1 LNKEKKTAI
10 ITDFAM
16 HDGDT
21 GSADVQVAV
30 LTTRITQLSEHLKV
44 HKKDRHS
51 QYGLMLMI
59 GRRKRLLTYVHNK
72 DVNRYRGIIARLGL
86 RK

>member
-1 LNKEKKTAI
+1 MNKEKKTAI
-10 ITDFAM
+10 ITDFAI

-21 GSADVQVAV
+21 GSPDVQVAV
-30 LTTRITQLSEHLKV
+30 LTTRIAQISQHLKV

-51 QYGLMLMI
+51 QYGLMLLI
-59 GRRKRLLTYVHNK
+59 GQRKRLLTYVHNK
-72 DVNRYRGIIARLGL
+72 DVNRYRSIITRLGL

>member
-1 LNKEKKTAI
+1 LNKEQKKEI
-10 ITDFAM
+10 ISKFAT

-30 LTTRITQLSEHLKV
+30 LTNRINELSGHLKV
-44 HKKDRHS
+44 HKHDHNS
-51 QYGLMLMI
+51 QRGLMMLI
-59 GRRKRLLTYVHNK
+59 GRRKRLLAYVNNN
-72 DVNRYRGIIARLGL
+72 DVKRYRGIITRLGL

>member
-1 LNKEKKTAI
+1 MNKEKKTAI

-30 LTTRITQLSEHLKV
+30 LTTRIAQLSEHLKV

-51 QYGLMLMI
+51 QYGLMMMI

-72 DVNRYRGIIARLGL
+72 DVNRYRGIITRLGL